1 MNLEGNKLSAK
12 TIGELAMPDFC
23 PRCFWI
29 RMRLGNK
36 VPFKTPPPG
45 IFSSIDS
52 YTKRYFEQLLGSG
65 RLPSLVP
72 ELSNAS
78 GIVKQ
83 RMPDL
88 RHDYSEGTVFLT
100 GIPDA
105 IFSNKDSS
113 YTVADYKTARF
124 TEAQRSMLPIYEVQV
139 RAYAAMAKE
148 AGLKPLNSLLLIYLE
163 PLTGDDSIADDIDKN
178 LPGTGQLSLRL
189 QPFVHS
195 IKQNEFQVIRL
206 LESADR
212 ILRLSEP
219 PEPYGGCQNC
229 RALKNLN
236 NLILD

>member
-1 MNLEGNKLSAK
+1 MNQEGNKLSAK
-12 TIGELAMPDFC
+12 TIGELAMPNFC

-36 VPFKTPPPG
+36 VPFRTPPPG

-52 YTKRYFEQLLGSG
+52 YTKRYFEKLLDSG
-65 RLPSLVP
+65 RLPSVVP

-83 RMPDL
+83 RVPDL

-105 IFSNKDSS
+105 IFSNNDSS

-124 TEAQRSMLPIYEVQV
+124 TEAQRSMLPIYEAQV

-148 AGLKPLNSLLLIYLE
+148 AGLKPINSLLLIYLE
-163 PLTGDDSIADDIDKN
+163 PLTGDDSIADDIDRN
-178 LPGTGQLSLRL
+178 PPGSGQLNLRL
-189 QPFVHS
+189 QPFTHS

-212 ILRLSEP
+212 ILQLSEP
-219 PEPYGGCQNC
+219 PEPYDGCLNC

-236 NLILD
+236 ELIMD